1 MYKINFEK
9 PIHIHFIGIGGIS
22 MSGLAEILLEEGFT
36 VSGSDSKESPLTKK
50 LESEGAIIHYGQ
62 CAENISDGIDCVV
75 YTAAINKANPELMEA
90 VARKIPMLTRAELL
104 GQLMKNYKTPIAVSG
119 THGKTTTTSMIS
131 HILLAA
137 DLDPTISVGG
147 ILKAIGGNI
156 RVGKSETFIT
166 EACEYTNSFLH
177 FYPKISVILNI
188 EEDHLD
194 FFKDLED
201 IRHSFHQFAALL
213 PSDGTLII
221 NGDIDNY
228 QEIYEGLDCNVI
240 TYGSSDM
247 LDYSAAN
254 ITYDDLEDIRHSF
267 HQFAALLPSD
277 GTLIINGDIDN
288 YQEIYE
294 GLDCNVITYG
304 SSDMLDYS
312 AANITYDEKGL
323 VAFDLIKNGKAVDH
337 IQLSVTGD
345 HNVSNA
351 LASIATA
358 ELLQIPMETIKKGIL
373 SFSGTDRRFEYKG
386 TFNGVTV
393 VDDYAHHPTEIAAT
407 LKAAQHYPH
416 NQVWCVF
423 QPHTYTR
430 TKAFFHEFAEAL
442 SHTDHLVL
450 ADIYAARETDT
461 LGVSSAGLAEEAR
474 KLGTDAHYLPSFEEI
489 EDFLKEN
496 CKSGDL
502 LITMGAG
509 DVVKIGED
517 LLK

>member
-254 ITYDDLEDIRHSF
+254 ITYD
-267 HQFAALLPSD
+267 
-277 GTLIINGDIDN
+277 
-288 YQEIYE
+288 
-294 GLDCNVITYG
+294 
-304 SSDMLDYS
+304 
-312 AANITYDEKGL
+312 EKGL
-323 VAFDLIKNGKAVDH
+323 VAFDLIKNRKAVDH

-407 LKAAQHYPH
+407 LTAARNYPH
-416 NQVWCVF
+416 GRIICVF

-430 TKAFFHEFAEAL
+430 TKAFWNQFSDAL
-442 SHTDHLVL
+442 TLADVVVL
-450 ADIYAARETDT
+450 ADVYAARETDT
-461 LGVSSAGLAEEAR
+461 LGIHCEDLADDIRR
-474 KLGTDAHYLPSFEEI
+474 KGTESYYFPSFDAI
-489 EDFLKEN
+489 ENFLLETCTDN
-496 CKSGDL
+496 DL
-502 LITMGAG
+502 ILTMGAG
-509 DVVKIGED
+509 DIYQVGEH
-517 LLK
+517 LLGRR